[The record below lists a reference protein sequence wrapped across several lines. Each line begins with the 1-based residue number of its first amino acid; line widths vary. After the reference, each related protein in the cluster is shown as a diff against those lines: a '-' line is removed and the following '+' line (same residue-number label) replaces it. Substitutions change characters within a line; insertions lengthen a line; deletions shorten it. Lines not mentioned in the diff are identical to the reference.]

1 MVDTGAGI
9 SIVDLDFAPGLGLQ
23 QNGEHEISGTPTT
36 GAHPALRT
44 DLRIP
49 LAAHGGACTNVPQA
63 PRYDL
68 RRVRTRIPRVPAPSK
83 RTPRSSNMETTIH
96 VHTGGACHGDP
107 GPGGFAAIID
117 LGDSLTTISG
127 NEPRTTSGR
136 MDLMA
141 APRGLEAVELLTGT
155 DDRRKRTN
163 LYTRSESLLHFF
175 NQGRAG
181 LPESH
186 GRPSGRRTRTSGGTW
201 TRRLRAGR

>member
-36 GAHPALRT
+36 GAYPALRT
-44 DLRIP
+44 DLRISP
-49 LAAHGGACTNVPQA
+49 WLRTAA
-63 PRYDL
+63 
-68 RRVRTRIPRVPAPSK
+68 PAPTYPGPSVRSAARADQDSAGAVQTDTK
-83 RTPRSSNMETTIH
+83 EQQYGDHDTRPHGRRLSRRPR
-96 VHTGGACHGDP
+96 
-107 GPGGFAAIID
+107 PGGFAAIID

-127 NEPRTTSGR
+127 NDPRTTSGR

-175 NQGRAG
+175 NQGRVLDQAV
-181 LPESH
+181 E
-186 GRPSGRRTRTSGGTW
+186 GRDATCIWVRDTPRATR
-201 TRRLRAGR
+201 